1 MAARSAGRSRGIF
14 KGFRRRLAPD
24 AARSA
29 KRASLYS
36 SRSQLSL
43 PIIAAK
49 RPFVKK
55 NRHFPGLRFRK
66 TWRSSFLEAALPP
79 RLPPKRMVRPSLCR
93 RRLQPGD
100 RAGLSGKSQPW
111 PRGSPGLCF
120 LQCGKRPEGLLFS
133 ASPGFPRAA
142 CAPSVRLSTL
152 FAWWS
157 PPHHGLLGSGF
168 RRRAHGA
175 KKAAPLEIVEKP
187 GG

>member
-55 NRHFPGLRFRK
+55 NRHFPGLTFRK
-66 TWRSSFLEAALPP
+66 TWRSSFLEAACRRAFRPKGWLSLRFAGGASSRGIAPGVRQIAALAARQSGALLPAMRQAPGGSAFQRFP
-79 RLPPKRMVRPSLCR
+79 RFSPRSLRPFGPPLHPFRMV
-93 RRLQPGD
+93 
-100 RAGLSGKSQPW
+100 
-111 PRGSPGLCF
+111 
-120 LQCGKRPEGLLFS
+120 
-133 ASPGFPRAA
+133 
-142 CAPSVRLSTL
+142 V
-152 FAWWS
+152 

-175 KKAAPLEIVEKP
+175 KKAAAPEIVEKSR
-187 GG
+187 G